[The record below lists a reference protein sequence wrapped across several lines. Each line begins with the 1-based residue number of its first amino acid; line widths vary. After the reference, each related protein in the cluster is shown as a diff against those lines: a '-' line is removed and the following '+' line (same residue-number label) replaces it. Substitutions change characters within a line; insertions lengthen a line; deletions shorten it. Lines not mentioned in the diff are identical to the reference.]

1 MQAAEERQPQTLHC
15 IFFSPLS
22 FLFFFFLRNMV
33 AIMFLFFLYKDQRCS
48 WEQKTRNVSFNIKS
62 AWHDF
67 ISCSPDLPDVGVHPG
82 WRQQTECMSSAFRVW
97 GRESQATGVQCFYS
111 CCPPPPFFFS
121 CIVREENPKRKLETS
136 TFPTA
141 ISCLPALLHSS
152 RQSAQFSIR
161 NLNKKNL

>member
-1 MQAAEERQPQTLHC
+1 MQAAGESPEPCLML
-15 IFFSPLS
+15 FFLP
-22 FLFFFFLRNMV
+22 FLFFFKRNMV
-33 AIMFLFFLYKDQRCS
+33 AIMFLFFLYKDQKCS
-48 WEQKTRNVSFNIKS
+48 WEQKTRNVSLNIKS
-62 AWHDF
+62 AWHYF

-82 WRQQTECMSSAFRVW
+82 WRQQRACQVHL
-97 GRESQATGVQCFYS
+97 ESGEEKARQQEYNALIR
-111 CCPPPPFFFS
+111 PPSTLFS

-161 NLNKKNL
+161 NLTKKNL